1 MNMKD
6 KKCMTIK
13 ATKSR
18 TTAMKSRLFG
28 VGSRVLGLLPALAVV
43 IVAST
48 GWAQT
53 LDRTVLPIPEPP
65 RSVITELDARNVKPP
80 PRFEI
85 KSPADAPNVVIVLI
99 DDMGFGVPNSFGG
112 PVNMPTLDSLAKQG
126 LRYTNFHTTALCS
139 PTRAALKAGRN
150 HHTVNMGFITE
161 MATSFPGVTG
171 QIPASTAP
179 LAEMLR
185 LNGYSTAAFGKW
197 HETASWEASVSGP
210 FDRWPTRQGFD
221 KFYGFLG
228 GESNQWAPFLYDGDA
243 LVELPSDPNYHFL
256 TDMTD
261 KAVAWI
267 KYQKALTPDKPA
279 FVYFA
284 PGATHAPHHVPKEW
298 IARWKGKF
306 DQGWDKLREETLDR
320 QIRMGLVPP
329 DTKLAAKPAA
339 IKDWDK
345 LSADEKRLFTKQAE
359 VFAAFAEF
367 TDHEIGR
374 MLKAFEEVGQ
384 ADNTLVFYIA
394 GDNGTSGEGGQN
406 GMFNEYTY
414 FNGVHEKVEDMLKYL
429 DQWGGPE
436 TYPHMAAGWSVALDA
451 PFGWMKQVPSDF
463 GGTRNGMVVSWPKGI
478 KAKNEIRTQ
487 FSHVIDVAPTILQAI
502 GLPEPKV
509 VDGVKQIP
517 MEGTSLMYSFENGEA
532 KERHTVQYFEIAGN
546 RAIYD
551 NGWFARTIHRAPW
564 EPKGRHPLDK
574 DVWELYDV
582 RSDFSLAND
591 VSAKNPQKLAEMQAL
606 FMEEAEKYHVLPI
619 DDRVFERLDAKAVG
633 RPDLMGGRTSLTLAE
648 GMTGML
654 EAVFINVKNRSK
666 TITAEIEVPESGAN
680 GTVIAQGGRF
690 GGWSLY
696 VKDGVPGYDYNF
708 LGLQQTSIA
717 SSKALA
723 PGKSIIRFEFAYD
736 GGGPGKGGEGT
747 LFVNDEKVAEGRIA
761 HTQAGIFSAD
771 ETADVG
777 IDLGTPVVEAIG
789 SEAKSR
795 FTGRIPKVTVEVH
808 APAPA
813 DKAASEAAVKEAKQ
827 KVEEV
832 PAAFNVPPSVE
843 AASFAAYQPGVA
855 GGVLSNTIEVSATVT
870 AVDKVKREAT
880 LKGPDGSTFTVK
892 VGPKAVNFDQVEVGD
907 MVNTTITHELTAFV
921 AGKEADVRDDEAAA
935 AARAKKGEQPGG
947 VMATT
952 VRRVGTVV
960 EMDHWKRRATLKFE
974 DGSTETFTVRP
985 DVNMRAHQVGE
996 KVVFQATE
1004 TIAVDVT
1011 KR

>member
-1 MNMKD
+1 MNAYLGRRGLCVIALLLAGTVM
-6 KKCMTIK
+6 MIT
-13 ATKSR
+13 S
-18 TTAMKSRLFG
+18 TA
-28 VGSRVLGLLPALAVV
+28 
-43 IVAST
+43 
-48 GWAQT
+48 WAQQT
-53 LDRTVLPIPEPP
+53 QASAGKLNRTILPIPAPKRP
-65 RSVITELDARNVKPP
+65 LYTELDARNVKPP
-80 PRFEI
+80 PRFEV
-85 KSPADAPNVVIVLI
+85 KAPAGAPNVVIVLI

-112 PVNMPTLDSLAKQG
+112 PVPMPTLDSLAQEG

-161 MATSFPGVTG
+161 MATSFPGATG

-185 LNGYSTAAFGKW
+185 LNGYNTAAFGKW
-197 HETASWEASVSGP
+197 HETAAWETSISGP

-228 GESNQWAPFLYDGDA
+228 GETNQWAPFLYDGNA
-243 LVELPSDPNYHFL
+243 QVELPDDPNYHFM

-261 KAVAWI
+261 QAVAWI

-306 DQGWDKLREETLDR
+306 GQGWDKLREETLAR
-320 QIRMGLVPP
+320 QIQMGLVPP
-329 DTKLAAKPAA
+329 DTRLAPKPSV
-339 IKDWDK
+339 IKGWEK
-345 LSADEKRLFTKQAE
+345 LSADEKRLFTKQVE
-359 VFAAFAEF
+359 VFAAYAEF

-414 FNGVHEKVEDMLKYL
+414 FNGVHEKVEDMLKVMEK
-429 DQWGGPE
+429 WGGPE
-436 TYPHMAAGWSVALDA
+436 TYPHMAAGWAVALDA

-478 KAKNEIRTQ
+478 KAKNEIRSQ
-487 FSHVIDVAPTILQAI
+487 FGHVIDIVPTILEAI

-509 VDGVKQIP
+509 VNGVQQIP
-517 MEGTSLMYSFENGEA
+517 MEGTSLAYSFENAKA
-532 KERHTVQYFEIAGN
+532 KERHTTQYFEIAGN
-546 RAIYD
+546 RAIYHD
-551 NGWFARTIHRAPW
+551 GWFARTIHRAPW

-582 RSDFSLAND
+582 RADFSLAD
-591 VSAKNPQKLAEMQAL
+591 DLAPKNPEKLAELQAL
-606 FMEEAEKYHVLPI
+606 FMKEAEKYHVLPI
-619 DDRVFERLDAKAVG
+619 DDRVFERLDAEAVG
-633 RPDLMGGRTSLTLAE
+633 RPDLMGRRTSLTLAE

-666 TITAEIEVPESGAN
+666 TITAEIEVPAHGASG
-680 GTVIAQGGRF
+680 TILAQGGRF

-696 VKDGVPGYDYNF
+696 VKDGVPAYDYNY
-708 LGLQQTSIA
+708 LGLQHTSIA

-723 PGKSIIRFEFAYD
+723 PGKNTLRFDFSYD
-736 GGGPGKGGEGT
+736 GGGPGKGGMGI
-747 LFVNDEKVAEGRIA
+747 LFVNGEKVAEGRIA
-761 HTQAGIFSAD
+761 HTQAGVFSAD

-777 IDLGTPVVEAIG
+777 IDLGTPVVESIG

-813 DKAASEAAVKEAKQ
+813 DKAAGEAAVKDAKQ

-832 PAAFNVPPSVE
+832 PAAPSMPPSME
-843 AASFAAYQPGVA
+843 AASFAVFQPGVA
-855 GGVLSNTIEVSATVT
+855 GSVISDVIEVSATVT
-870 AVDKVKREAT
+870 AIDKVKREAT
-880 LKGPDGSTFTVK
+880 LKRPDGSTFTVK
-892 VGPKAVNFDQVEVGD
+892 VGPEAVNFDQVEVGD
-907 MVNTTITHELTAFV
+907 MVNATLTHELVTFV
-921 AGKEADVRDDEAAA
+921 VSKDAAMRDDAAA
-935 AARAKKGEQPGG
+935 GVARAKKGEQPGG
-947 VMATT
+947 LMATT
-952 VRRVGTVV
+952 VQRVGTVV
-960 EMDHWKRRATLKFE
+960 DMDHWKRRVTLRFE
-974 DGSTETFTVRP
+974 DGSTETFPVRQ
-985 DVNMRAHQVGE
+985 DVNMEAHQVGE